1 MANRQTR
8 NPGQLARFDMSAG
21 IGDAPSFAVNTGQ
34 AAEALANVA
43 GSLSDTL
50 GKMAARAAQREGE
63 IAGLTAGQDAGGSYL
78 QQTQANGVAAG
89 VAGTGPWHE
98 QAKAL
103 LRKEEGFRETPYW
116 DVNAHRV
123 GYGSDTTVTADGK
136 VVKVTQGMKI
146 TRDDAER
153 DLDYRLT
160 KREGFQVQKQLGDT
174 WNKLPEGA
182 KAALASVG
190 YNYGSL
196 PKEVV
201 AAAKTGN
208 LEMLSSAVAGLSSN
222 KARRQ
227 REAAM
232 ILAKSPT
239 STAAEPD
246 GKPTGLLEKGNI
258 DLTKRPVVKNS
269 DGTISTVRS
278 LSFEEDGREVLIP
291 TVSED
296 GKVMS
301 DDAAVAAYRKSG
313 KHLGKFDTAKNATTF
328 AENLHGAQSRFYQQ
342 AGVEPQLSTAPL
354 ALRRDGTIRGEAF
367 DNAALS
373 AWGWRMQEGVSN
385 DLYAAQQQHE
395 EDPAGYAA
403 AAQEIRKKYVAE
415 LPADPKVREMF
426 DKSFANQNQA
436 YVRNINAKYETKL
449 RGEQLASFSSGYSSR
464 LVDLERQAQVLGANP
479 EGDAIIAEQ
488 TTSFQ
493 RSIDGA
499 VAQGILT
506 PAQAE
511 KYKIDVAT
519 TSARGRI
526 QGVYDALPTPEQKEA
541 FATDLLNDWKEQKGP
556 LAALP
561 YDTVKGI
568 SNTLFNDAREQIN
581 RRTASNKAEKVRI
594 DALIEDDVA
603 SIAATGKGLD
613 PSSSGLD
620 PAKVGEIVGPE
631 GMQKWRLGQDRA
643 NRIYAAT
650 NGMEV
655 QSTSDLNQRLTL
667 MKPEAGKP
675 GYADE
680 LEIYEAARK
689 RAQDV
694 LKERQ
699 TDPLGQAARGGAIDV
714 QPIDANSAEE
724 LSRTLTL
731 RKTQRDQV
739 AGLYQQQV
747 PVFRPGE
754 KEALSAA
761 ILRRPEMLPAF
772 AISIQQAFGNEAPRV
787 LSEISEDGPI
797 IAHAAGLSLASGDT
811 SIANDVA
818 DTLANKREKVYTAKM
833 PAQGDMS
840 NFANGEIAGAM
851 YADPRTQSA
860 IVQTASILFEQMAN
874 QHGFD
879 ATDLKTEGS
888 IARAAFARAIDRAAG
903 ARTIGD
909 KTFGGLAEVN
919 GARIIVPSDMEKE
932 RPARLLAGL
941 SQAQMEKLPPIDSS
955 NEFKIPIEKVRQA
968 KLVSVGDGLYRVAL
982 NDPLSDDPK
991 YLRGAGGTFWTLNIR
1006 QLDEVSKTTR
1016 SADED
1021 LDLTPWTPL

>member
-1 MANRQTR
+1 MANRQSR
-8 NPGQLARFDMSAG
+8 NPGQLARFDMTAA

-43 GSLSDTL
+43 GNLSDAL

-63 IAGLTAGQDAGGSYL
+63 IAGLTAGQDAAGSYL
-78 QQTQANGVAAG
+78 QQSQAIGVSSG

-103 LRKEEGFRETPYW
+103 LRKEEGFRDTPYW

-136 VVKVTQGMKI
+136 VVKVTEGMKI
-146 TRDDAER
+146 TREDAER

-160 KREGFQVQKQLGDT
+160 KREGLQVQKQLGDT
-174 WNKLPEGA
+174 WNKLPDGA

-196 PKEVV
+196 PKEIV

-222 KARRQ
+222 KTRRQ

-232 ILAKSPT
+232 ILAGAKAPI
-239 STAAEPD
+239 AASALA
-246 GKPTGLLEKGNI
+246 GAAKPI
-258 DLTKRPVVKNS
+258 QSAARPVDVDPTK
-269 DGTISTVRS
+269 TAST
-278 LSFEEDGREVLIP
+278 EAP
-291 TVSED
+291 
-296 GKVMS
+296 
-301 DDAAVAAYRKSG
+301 
-313 KHLGKFDTAKNATTF
+313 
-328 AENLHGAQSRFYQQ
+328 
-342 AGVEPQLSTAPL
+342 LSTTPL
-354 ALRRDGTIRGEAF
+354 ALRRDGTIRGEAY

-373 AWGWRMQEGVSN
+373 SWGWRMQEGVSN

-403 AAQEIRKKYVAE
+403 AAQEIQKKYLAE

-699 TDPLGQAARGGAIDV
+699 TDPLGQAARGGAIDI

-761 ILRRPEMLPAF
+761 ILRKPEMLPAF

-840 NFANGEIAGAM
+840 NFANGEIGGAM

-860 IVQTASILFEQMAN
+860 LVQTASILFEQMAN

-888 IARAAFARAIDRAAG
+888 IARAAFSRAIDRAAG

-909 KTFGGLAEVN
+909 KIFGGLAEVN
-919 GARIIVPSDMEKE
+919 GARIIVPSDMEKD

-941 SQAQMEKLPPIDSS
+941 TSAQMEKLPPIDSS
-955 NEFKIPIEKVRQA
+955 NEFKIPIEKIRQA

-991 YLRGAGGTFWTLNIR
+991 YLRAAGGTFWTLNIR
-1006 QLDEVSKTTR
+1006 QLDEVSKSVR

-1021 LDLTPWTPL
+1021 LDLTPWMPL

>member
-1 MANRQTR
+1 MANRQSR
-8 NPGQLARFDMSAG
+8 NPGQLARFDMTAA

-43 GSLSDTL
+43 GGLADTL
-50 GKMAARAAQREGE
+50 GKLAVRAREKERTEEGLAYGQQSFE
-63 IAGLTAGQDAGGSYL
+63 AFQKQTSAVSQAG
-78 QQTQANGVAAG
+78 G
-89 VAGTGPWHE
+89 VAGTGPWYE

-136 VVKVTQGMKI
+136 VVKVTEGMKI
-146 TRDDAER
+146 SRDDAER

-160 KREGFQVQKQLGDT
+160 KREGLQVQRQLGDT

-196 PKEVV
+196 PKEIV
-201 AAAKTGN
+201 AVAKTGN

-222 KARRQ
+222 KTRRQ

-232 ILAKSPT
+232 ILAGARTPAAPSGAAAGAQPNPSSLPPAGVDPT
-239 STAAEPD
+239 KTASTAAP
-246 GKPTGLLEKGNI
+246 
-258 DLTKRPVVKNS
+258 
-269 DGTISTVRS
+269 
-278 LSFEEDGREVLIP
+278 
-291 TVSED
+291 
-296 GKVMS
+296 
-301 DDAAVAAYRKSG
+301 
-313 KHLGKFDTAKNATTF
+313 
-328 AENLHGAQSRFYQQ
+328 
-342 AGVEPQLSTAPL
+342 LSTTPL
-354 ALRRDGTIRGEAF
+354 ALRRDGTIGGEAF

-403 AAQEIRKKYVAE
+403 AAQEIQKKYLAE

-488 TTSFQ
+488 TKSFQ

-506 PAQAE
+506 SAQAE

-667 MKPEAGKP
+667 MKPQAGKP

-699 TDPLGQAARGGAIDV
+699 TDPLGQAARGGAIDI

-761 ILRRPEMLPAF
+761 ILRKPEMLPAF

-833 PAQGDMS
+833 PAQGEMS

-860 IVQTASILFEQMAN
+860 LVQTASILFEQMAN

-888 IARAAFARAIDRAAG
+888 IARAAFSRAIDRAAG

-909 KTFGGLAEVN
+909 KIFGGLAEVN
-919 GARIIVPSDMEKE
+919 GARIIVPSDMEKD

-941 SQAQMEKLPPIDSS
+941 TSAQMEKLPPIDSS
-955 NEFKIPIEKVRQA
+955 NEFKIPIEKIRQA

-991 YLRGAGGTFWTLNIR
+991 YLRAAGGTFWTLNIR
-1006 QLDEVSKTTR
+1006 QLDEVSKSVR

-1021 LDLTPWTPL
+1021 LDLTPWMPL

>member
-1 MANRQTR
+1 MANRQVR

-43 GSLSDTL
+43 GNLSDTL
-50 GKMAARAAQREGE
+50 GKMADRAKQKEQAE
-63 IAGLTAGQDAGGSYL
+63 AGLTAAQQAYDAFDRQNRAVAEAGGI
-78 QQTQANGVAAG
+78 AG
-89 VAGTGPWHE
+89 SGPWYE

-103 LRKEEGFRETPYW
+103 LRKEEGFRDVPYF

-136 VVKVTQGMKI
+136 VVKVVQRMKI
-146 TRDDAER
+146 TREDAER

-160 KREGFQVQKQLGDT
+160 KREGLQVQKQLGDT

-196 PKEVV
+196 PKEIV
-201 AAAKTGN
+201 AAARTGN
-208 LEMLSSAVAGLSSN
+208 LELLSSAVAGLGSN
-222 KARRQ
+222 KSRRQ

-232 ILAKSPT
+232 ILGARNAPVQ
-239 STAAEPD
+239 TAGA
-246 GKPTGLLEKGNI
+246 
-258 DLTKRPVVKNS
+258 S
-269 DGTISTVRS
+269 S
-278 LSFEEDGREVLIP
+278 
-291 TVSED
+291 
-296 GKVMS
+296 
-301 DDAAVAAYRKSG
+301 
-313 KHLGKFDTAKNATTF
+313 
-328 AENLHGAQSRFYQQ
+328 AQSAGTTPARPGSAS
-342 AGVEPQLSTAPL
+342 AGVDPTKTASTEAPLSTTPL
-354 ALRRDGTIRGEAF
+354 ALRRDGTIGGEAF

-373 AWGWRMQEGVSN
+373 AWGWRMQEGISN
-385 DLYAAQQQHE
+385 DLYAAQQQFE
-395 EDPAGYAA
+395 DDPAGYAS
-403 AAQEIRKKYVAE
+403 AAQDIRKKYLDEV
-415 LPADPKVREMF
+415 PNDPKAREMF

-436 YVRNINAKYETKL
+436 YTRNINAQYEKKL
-449 RGEQLASFSSGYSSR
+449 REEQLASFSAGYSSK
-464 LVDLERQAQVLGANP
+464 LVDFERQAQVLGANP
-479 EGDAIIAEQ
+479 EGDAIVAEQ
-488 TTSFQ
+488 TQAFQ

-499 VAQGILT
+499 EAQGILT
-506 PAQAE
+506 PARAA
-511 KYKIDVAT
+511 KYKLDVAET
-519 TSARGRI
+519 AARGRI

-541 FATDLLNDWKEQKGP
+541 FATGLLNDWKEQKGP

-568 SNTLFNDAREQIN
+568 SNSLFNDAREQIN
-581 RRTASNKAEKVRI
+581 RRTASNKAEKVRL

-613 PSSSGLD
+613 PASSGLD
-620 PAKVGEIVGPE
+620 PAKVGEIIGPE

-655 QSTSDLNQRLTL
+655 QSTTDLNQRLTL
-667 MKPEAGKP
+667 MKPQAVKP

-714 QPIDANSAEE
+714 QPIDATSADE

-761 ILRRPEMLPAF
+761 ILRKPEMLPAF
-772 AISIQQAFGNEAPRV
+772 AMSVQQAFGNEAPRV

-833 PAQGDMS
+833 PAQGEMS

-860 IVQTASILFEQMAN
+860 LVQTASILFEQMAN

-888 IARAAFARAIDRAAG
+888 IARAAFSRAIDRAAG

-919 GARIIVPSDMEKE
+919 GARIIVPSDMEKDQ
-932 RPARLLAGL
+932 PARLLAGL
-941 SQAQMEKLPPIDSS
+941 TPAQMEKLPPIDSS
-955 NEFKIPIEKVRQA
+955 NEYKIPIEKIRQA

-991 YLRGAGGTFWTLNIR
+991 YLRAAGGTFWTLNIR

-1016 SADED
+1016 SRDED

>member
-1 MANRQTR
+1 MANRQVR
-8 NPGQLARFDMSAG
+8 NPGQLARFDMTAA

-43 GSLSDTL
+43 GSLSDAL

-63 IAGLTAGQDAGGSYL
+63 VAGLTAGQDAAGSYL
-78 QQTQANGVAAG
+78 QQSQAIGVSSG

-98 QAKAL
+98 QAKAF

-136 VVKVTQGMKI
+136 VVKVAQGMKI

-160 KREGFQVQKQLGDT
+160 KREGLQVQKQLGET
-174 WNKLPEGA
+174 WNKLPDGA

-196 PKEVV
+196 PKEIV

-208 LEMLSSAVAGLSSN
+208 LEMLSSAVAGLGSN
-222 KARRQ
+222 KSRRQ
-227 REAAM
+227 REAAL
-232 ILAKSPT
+232 ILAGAKASSITAQTTSAQPT
-239 STAAEPD
+239 
-246 GKPTGLLEKGNI
+246 KPTA
-258 DLTKRPVVKNS
+258 
-269 DGTISTVRS
+269 
-278 LSFEEDGREVLIP
+278 IP
-291 TVSED
+291 
-296 GKVMS
+296 
-301 DDAAVAAYRKSG
+301 
-313 KHLGKFDTAKNATTF
+313 
-328 AENLHGAQSRFYQQ
+328 
-342 AGVEPQLSTAPL
+342 AGVDPTKTASTEAPLSTTPL
-354 ALRRDGTIRGEAF
+354 ALRRDGTIRGEAY

-403 AAQEIRKKYVAE
+403 AAQEIQKKYLAE

-541 FATDLLNDWKEQKGP
+541 FATELLNDWKEQKGP

-594 DALIEDDVA
+594 DALIDDDVA

-613 PSSSGLD
+613 PTSSGLD
-620 PAKVGEIVGPE
+620 PAKISEIVGPE

-667 MKPEAGKP
+667 MKPQAGKP

-699 TDPLGQAARGGAIDV
+699 TDPLGQAARGGAIDI

-761 ILRRPEMLPAF
+761 ILRKPEMLPAF

-840 NFANGEIAGAM
+840 NFANGEIGGAM

-860 IVQTASILFEQMAN
+860 LVQTASILFEQMAN

-888 IARAAFARAIDRAAG
+888 VARAAFSRAIDRAAG

-919 GARIIVPSDMEKE
+919 GARIIVPSDMEKD

-941 SQAQMEKLPPIDSS
+941 TPAQMEKLPPIDSS
-955 NEFKIPIEKVRQA
+955 NEFKIPIEKIRQA

-991 YLRGAGGTFWTLNIR
+991 YLRAAGGTFWTLNIR

-1016 SADED
+1016 SRDED
-1021 LDLTPWTPL
+1021 LDLTPWMPL

>member
-1 MANRQTR
+1 MANRQVR
-8 NPGQLARFDMSAG
+8 NPGQLARFDMSAA

-43 GSLSDTL
+43 GNLSDTL
-50 GKMAARAAQREGE
+50 GKMADRAKQREQAE
-63 IAGLTAGQDAGGSYL
+63 AGLTYAQQSYDAFDRQSRAVSEAG
-78 QQTQANGVAAG
+78 G
-89 VAGTGPWHE
+89 VAGTGPWYE

-103 LRKEEGFRETPYW
+103 LRKEEGFRDTPYW
-116 DVNAHRV
+116 DKTADRV

-136 VVKVTQGMKI
+136 VVRVVKGMKI
-146 TRDDAER
+146 TREDAER

-160 KREGFQVQKQLGDT
+160 KREGLQAQKQLGDT
-174 WNKLPEGA
+174 WGKLHEGA
-182 KAALASVG
+182 KAALASVA

-208 LEMLSSAVAGLSSN
+208 LEMLSSAVAGLSAN
-222 KARRQ
+222 KSRRQ

-232 ILAKSPT
+232 ILSRGTPIQTASASPT
-239 STAAEPD
+239 SSGPLPA
-246 GKPTGLLEKGNI
+246 K
-258 DLTKRPVVKNS
+258 S
-269 DGTISTVRS
+269 
-278 LSFEEDGREVLIP
+278 
-291 TVSED
+291 
-296 GKVMS
+296 
-301 DDAAVAAYRKSG
+301 AAVP
-313 KHLGKFDTAKNATTF
+313 
-328 AENLHGAQSRFYQQ
+328 
-342 AGVEPQLSTAPL
+342 AGVDPQKTASTETPLSTTPL
-354 ALRRDGTIRGEAF
+354 ALRRDGTIGGEAF

-373 AWGWRMQEGVSN
+373 AWGWRMQEGISN
-385 DLYAAQQQHE
+385 DLYAAQQQFE
-395 EDPAGYAA
+395 EDPAGYAR
-403 AAQEIRKKYVAE
+403 AAQEIRKKYADE
-415 LPADPKVREMF
+415 LPNDPKAREMF
-426 DKSFANQNQA
+426 DKSFVNQNQA
-436 YVRNINAKYETKL
+436 YTRNVNAQYEKKL
-449 RGEQLASFSSGYSSR
+449 RGEQLASFSAGYSSK
-464 LVDLERQAQVLGANP
+464 LVDFERQAQVLGANP

-488 TTSFQ
+488 TTTFQ

-499 VAQGILT
+499 EAQGILT
-506 PAQAE
+506 PAQAA
-511 KYKIDVAT
+511 KYKLDVAET
-519 TSARGRI
+519 AARGRI

-541 FATDLLNDWKEQKGP
+541 FATGLLNDWKEQKGP

-581 RRTASNKAEKVRI
+581 RRTASNKAEKIRI
-594 DALIEDDVA
+594 DALVEDDVA

-613 PSSSGLD
+613 PASSGLD
-620 PAKVGEIVGPE
+620 PAKVSEIVGPE

-655 QSTSDLNQRLTL
+655 QSTTDLNQRLTL

-699 TDPLGQAARGGAIDV
+699 TDPLGQAARGGAIEV
-714 QPIDANSAEE
+714 QPIDATSADE

-761 ILRRPEMLPAF
+761 ILRKPEMLPAF
-772 AISIQQAFGNEAPRV
+772 AMSVQEAFGNEAPRV

-833 PAQGDMS
+833 PAQGEMS

-860 IVQTASILFEQMAN
+860 LVQTASILFEQMAN

-888 IARAAFARAIDRAAG
+888 VARAAFSRAIDRAAG

-909 KTFGGLAEVN
+909 KTFGGLTEVN

-932 RPARLLAGL
+932 RPALLLGGL
-941 SQAQMEKLPPIDSS
+941 TQAQMEKLPPIDSS
-955 NEFKIPIEKVRQA
+955 NDFKIPIEKIRQA

-991 YLRGAGGTFWTLNIR
+991 YLRAAGGAFWTLNIR

-1016 SADED
+1016 SRDED
-1021 LDLTPWTPL
+1021 LDLTPWMPL

>member
-1 MANRQTR
+1 MANRQVR
-8 NPGQLARFDMSAG
+8 NPGQLARFDMSAA

-43 GSLSDTL
+43 GGLADTL
-50 GKMAARAAQREGE
+50 GKLAVRAREKERTEEGLAYGQQSFEAFQKQTSAVAQ
-63 IAGLTAGQDAGGSYL
+63 
-78 QQTQANGVAAG
+78 AAG

-136 VVKVTQGMKI
+136 VVKVTEGMKI

-160 KREGFQVQKQLGDT
+160 KREGLQVQRQLGDT

-196 PKEVV
+196 PKEIV

-222 KARRQ
+222 KTRRQ

-232 ILAKSPT
+232 ILAGARAPSAPSGAAAGTQPIQSSP
-239 STAAEPD
+239 
-246 GKPTGLLEKGNI
+246 
-258 DLTKRPVVKNS
+258 RP
-269 DGTISTVRS
+269 
-278 LSFEEDGREVLIP
+278 
-291 TVSED
+291 
-296 GKVMS
+296 
-301 DDAAVAAYRKSG
+301 
-313 KHLGKFDTAKNATTF
+313 
-328 AENLHGAQSRFYQQ
+328 
-342 AGVEPQLSTAPL
+342 AGVDPTKTASTEAPLSTTPL
-354 ALRRDGTIRGEAF
+354 ALRRDGTIGGEAF

-385 DLYAAQQQHE
+385 DLYAAQQQYE

-403 AAQEIRKKYVAE
+403 AAQEIRKKYVDE

-499 VAQGILT
+499 VQQGILT

-581 RRTASNKAEKVRI
+581 RRTASNKAEKVRV

-731 RKTQRDQV
+731 RKTHRDQV

-761 ILRRPEMLPAF
+761 ILRKPEMLPAF

-919 GARIIVPSDMEKE
+919 GARIIVPADMEKE

-941 SQAQMEKLPPIDSS
+941 SQAQMEKLPPIDVS
-955 NEFKIPIEKVRQA
+955 NDFKIPIEKIRQA

-1006 QLDEVSKTTR
+1006 QLDEVSRTTR

>member
-1 MANRQTR
+1 MANRQVR
-8 NPGQLARFDMSAG
+8 NPGQLARFDMSAA
-21 IGDAPSFAVNTGQ
+21 IGDSPSFAVNTGQ
-34 AAEALANVA
+34 AAEALASVA
-43 GSLSDTL
+43 GNLSDTL
-50 GKMAARAAQREGE
+50 GKMADRAAQREGE
-63 IAGLTAGQDAGGSYL
+63 LAGLTAGQESAGSYL
-78 QQTQANGVAAG
+78 QQSQANGIAAG
-89 VAGTGPWHE
+89 VAGTGPWYE

-103 LRKEEGFRETPYW
+103 LRKEEGFRDVPYY

-136 VVKVTQGMKI
+136 VVKVVKGMKI

-160 KREGFQVQKQLGDT
+160 KREGLQVQKQLGDT
-174 WNKLPEGA
+174 WNRLPEAA

-227 REAAM
+227 REASM
-232 ILAKSPT
+232 ILGARSVAVQTASATPAQSAGAAPAK
-239 STAAEPD
+239 TAAAP
-246 GKPTGLLEKGNI
+246 
-258 DLTKRPVVKNS
+258 
-269 DGTISTVRS
+269 
-278 LSFEEDGREVLIP
+278 
-291 TVSED
+291 
-296 GKVMS
+296 
-301 DDAAVAAYRKSG
+301 
-313 KHLGKFDTAKNATTF
+313 
-328 AENLHGAQSRFYQQ
+328 
-342 AGVEPQLSTAPL
+342 AGVDPTKTASTETPLSTTPL

-373 AWGWRMQEGVSN
+373 SWGWRMQEGVST
-385 DLYAAQQQHE
+385 DLYVAAQQFE
-395 EDPAGYAA
+395 EDPTGYAA
-403 AAQEIRKKYVAE
+403 AAETIRKKWADE
-415 LPADPKVREMF
+415 LPADPKTREMF
-426 DKSFANQNQA
+426 DKSFVNQNQA
-436 YVRNINAKYETKL
+436 YTRNINAQHEKKL
-449 RGEQLASFSSGYSSR
+449 REEQLASFSAGYSSR
-464 LVDLERQAQVLGANP
+464 LVDFERQAQVLGANP
-479 EGDAIIAEQ
+479 DGDAIVAEQ
-488 TTSFQ
+488 TRTIQ
-493 RSIDGA
+493 NSIDGA
-499 VAQGILT
+499 AAQGILT
-506 PAQAE
+506 PAQAA
-511 KYKIDVAT
+511 KYKLDVAET
-519 TSARGRI
+519 AARGRI

-541 FATDLLNDWKEQKGP
+541 FATSLLNDWKEQKGP

-581 RRTASNKAEKVRI
+581 RRTASNKAEKIRV

-613 PSSSGLD
+613 PASSGLD
-620 PAKVGEIVGPE
+620 PAKVGEIIGPE

-643 NRIYAAT
+643 NRIYSAT

-655 QSTSDLNQRLTL
+655 QSTADLNQRLTL
-667 MKPEAGKP
+667 MKPTAGKP

-699 TDPLGQAARGGAIDV
+699 TDPLGQAARGGAIEI
-714 QPIDANSAEE
+714 QPIDATSADE

-761 ILRRPEMLPAF
+761 ILRKPEMLPAF
-772 AISIQQAFGNEAPRV
+772 AMSVQEAFGNEAPRV

-860 IVQTASILFEQMAN
+860 LVQTASILFEQMAN

-888 IARAAFARAIDRAAG
+888 VARAAFSRAIDRAAG

-919 GARIIVPSDMEKE
+919 GARIIVPSDMEKDQ
-932 RPARLLAGL
+932 PARLLAGITP
-941 SQAQMEKLPPIDSS
+941 AQMEKLPPVDSS
-955 NEFKIPIEKVRQA
+955 NEFKIPIEKIRQA

-991 YLRGAGGTFWTLNIR
+991 YLRAAGGTFWTLNIR

-1016 SADED
+1016 SRDED

>member
-1 MANRQTR
+1 MANRQVR
-8 NPGQLARFDMSAG
+8 NPGQLARFDMTAA

-43 GSLSDTL
+43 GNLSDAL
-50 GKMAARAAQREGE
+50 GKMAARAAQKEGE
-63 IAGLTAGQDAGGSYL
+63 VAGLTAGQDAAGSYL
-78 QQTQANGVAAG
+78 QQSQAIGVSSG

-160 KREGFQVQKQLGDT
+160 KREGLQVQKQLGDT
-174 WNKLPEGA
+174 WNKLPDGA

-196 PKEVV
+196 PKEIV

-222 KARRQ
+222 KTRRQ

-232 ILAKSPT
+232 ILAGAKSLPSSVQTASAQPT
-239 STAAEPD
+239 KSTAGPPGVDA
-246 GKPTGLLEKGNI
+246 
-258 DLTKRPVVKNS
+258 TK
-269 DGTISTVRS
+269 TAST
-278 LSFEEDGREVLIP
+278 EAP
-291 TVSED
+291 
-296 GKVMS
+296 
-301 DDAAVAAYRKSG
+301 
-313 KHLGKFDTAKNATTF
+313 
-328 AENLHGAQSRFYQQ
+328 
-342 AGVEPQLSTAPL
+342 LSTTPL
-354 ALRRDGTIRGEAF
+354 ALRRDGTIRGEAY

-403 AAQEIRKKYVAE
+403 AAQEIQKKYLAE

-488 TTSFQ
+488 TKSFQ

-506 PAQAE
+506 QAQAE

-581 RRTASNKAEKVRI
+581 RRAASNKAEKVRI

-714 QPIDANSAEE
+714 QPIDVNSAEE

-761 ILRRPEMLPAF
+761 ILRKPEMLPAF

-840 NFANGEIAGAM
+840 NFANGEIGGAM

-860 IVQTASILFEQMAN
+860 LVQTASILFEQMAN

-888 IARAAFARAIDRAAG
+888 IARAAFSRAIDRAAG
-903 ARTIGD
+903 AHTVGD

-919 GARIIVPSDMEKE
+919 GARIIVPSDMEKD

-941 SQAQMEKLPPIDSS
+941 TPAQMEKLPPIDSS
-955 NEFKIPIEKVRQA
+955 NEFNIPIDKIRQA

-991 YLRGAGGTFWTLNIR
+991 YLRAAGGTFWTLNIR

-1016 SADED
+1016 SRDEE

>member
-1 MANRQTR
+1 MANRQSR
-8 NPGQLARFDMSAG
+8 NPGQLARFDMTAA

-43 GSLSDTL
+43 GNLSDAL

-63 IAGLTAGQDAGGSYL
+63 VAGLTVGQDAAGSYL
-78 QQTQANGVAAG
+78 QQSQAIGVSSG

-98 QAKAL
+98 QAKAF

-136 VVKVTQGMKI
+136 VVKVTQAMKI

-160 KREGFQVQKQLGDT
+160 KREGLQVQKQLGDT
-174 WNKLPEGA
+174 WNKLPDGA

-196 PKEVV
+196 PKEIV

-208 LEMLSSAVAGLSSN
+208 LEMLSSAVAGLGSN
-222 KARRQ
+222 KSRRQ

-232 ILAKSPT
+232 ILAGAKSLPSPVQMASTQPT
-239 STAAEPD
+239 KS
-246 GKPTGLLEKGNI
+246 
-258 DLTKRPVVKNS
+258 
-269 DGTISTVRS
+269 
-278 LSFEEDGREVLIP
+278 
-291 TVSED
+291 
-296 GKVMS
+296 
-301 DDAAVAAYRKSG
+301 AAVPPGVDPTK
-313 KHLGKFDTAKNATTF
+313 TASTET
-328 AENLHGAQSRFYQQ
+328 
-342 AGVEPQLSTAPL
+342 PLSTTPL
-354 ALRRDGTIRGEAF
+354 ALRRDGTIRGEAY

-403 AAQEIRKKYVAE
+403 AAQEIQKKYLAE

-581 RRTASNKAEKVRI
+581 RRTATNKAEKVRI

-613 PSSSGLD
+613 PTTSGLD

-631 GMQKWRLGQDRA
+631 GMQKWQLGQDRA

-667 MKPEAGKP
+667 MKPQAGKP

-699 TDPLGQAARGGAIDV
+699 TDPLGQAARGGAIDI

-761 ILRRPEMLPAF
+761 ILRKPEMLPAF

-833 PAQGDMS
+833 PAQGEMS

-860 IVQTASILFEQMAN
+860 LVQTASILFEQMAN

-909 KTFGGLAEVN
+909 KTFGGLGEVN
-919 GARIIVPSDMEKE
+919 GAKIIVPTDMEKD

-941 SQAQMEKLPPIDSS
+941 TAAQLEKLPPIDSS
-955 NEFKIPIEKVRQA
+955 NEFKIPIDKIRQA

-991 YLRGAGGTFWTLNIR
+991 YLRAAGGTFWTLNIR
-1006 QLDEVSKTTR
+1006 QLDEVSKSTR

-1021 LDLTPWTPL
+1021 LDLTPWMPL

>member
-1 MANRQTR
+1 MANRQVR
-8 NPGQLARFDMSAG
+8 NPGQLARFDMTAA

-43 GSLSDTL
+43 GNLSDAL

-63 IAGLTAGQDAGGSYL
+63 VAGLTAGQDAAGSYL
-78 QQTQANGVAAG
+78 QQSQAIGVSSG

-98 QAKAL
+98 QAKAF

-136 VVKVTQGMKI
+136 VVKVAQGMKI

-160 KREGFQVQKQLGDT
+160 KREGLQVQKQLGET
-174 WNKLPEGA
+174 WNKLPDGA

-196 PKEVV
+196 PKEIV

-222 KARRQ
+222 KSRRQ
-227 REAAM
+227 REAAL
-232 ILAKSPT
+232 ILAGAKASSITAQTT
-239 STAAEPD
+239 STQPT
-246 GKPTGLLEKGNI
+246 KPT
-258 DLTKRPVVKNS
+258 
-269 DGTISTVRS
+269 
-278 LSFEEDGREVLIP
+278 
-291 TVSED
+291 
-296 GKVMS
+296 
-301 DDAAVAAYRKSG
+301 AVP
-313 KHLGKFDTAKNATTF
+313 
-328 AENLHGAQSRFYQQ
+328 
-342 AGVEPQLSTAPL
+342 AGVDPTKTASTEAPLSTTPL
-354 ALRRDGTIRGEAF
+354 ALRRDGTIRGEAY

-403 AAQEIRKKYVAE
+403 AAQEIQKKYLAE

-541 FATDLLNDWKEQKGP
+541 FATELLNDWKEQKGP

-594 DALIEDDVA
+594 DALIDDDVA

-613 PSSSGLD
+613 PTSSGLD
-620 PAKVGEIVGPE
+620 PAKISEIVGPE

-667 MKPEAGKP
+667 MKPQAGKP

-699 TDPLGQAARGGAIDV
+699 TDPLGQAARGGAIDI

-731 RKTQRDQV
+731 RKAQRDQV

-761 ILRRPEMLPAF
+761 ILRKPEMLPAF

-840 NFANGEIAGAM
+840 NFANGEIGGAM

-860 IVQTASILFEQMAN
+860 LVQTASILFEQMAN

-888 IARAAFARAIDRAAG
+888 VARAAFSRAIDRAAG

-919 GARIIVPSDMEKE
+919 GARIIVPSDMEKD

-941 SQAQMEKLPPIDSS
+941 TPAQMEKLPPIDSS
-955 NEFKIPIEKVRQA
+955 NEFKIPIEKIRQA

-991 YLRGAGGTFWTLNIR
+991 YLRAAGGTFWTLNIR

-1016 SADED
+1016 SRDED
-1021 LDLTPWTPL
+1021 LDLTPWMPL